1 MSDSNFNID
10 HFVNNTTQIIFSIV
24 NLIEEMPSIP
34 KRIKKDIVIH
44 VVKRLMSDLL
54 NIDENNKNIL
64 KAIINT
70 LPDTIDLV
78 VAAANGKLELNQQTI
93 QQVSNCCIKLIGSL
107 CSKTNTT

>member
-1 MSDSNFNID
+1 M
-10 HFVNNTTQIIFSIV
+10 
-24 NLIEEMPSIP
+24 
-34 KRIKKDIVIH
+34 
-44 VVKRLMSDLL
+44 
-54 NIDENNKNIL
+54 